1 MAVNQDLV
9 AKGFKRLL
17 ILLALLITSPI
28 SLTISFK
35 AIKLYT
41 EGIPFYISIFAV
53 ILSAILIFFTL
64 FFGYKTIK
72 TFLDALFS
80 DES

>member
-1 MAVNQDLV
+1 MAVNPDLV

-17 ILLALLITSPI
+17 ILLALLIASPI

-35 AIKLYT
+35 AIKLYP
-41 EGIPFYISIFAV
+41 EGNSFY
-53 ILSAILIFFTL
+53 LSVFGVVFSSILIFFTL
-64 FFGYKTIK
+64 FFGYKTFK

-80 DES
+80 DKS